1 MKRNKAQEH
10 VAIRVFVSFS
20 RTQARMAAR
29 QQVRQAGLRR
39 QFLRDMG

>member
-20 RTQARMAAR
+20 RTQARVAALP
-29 QQVRQAGLRR
+29 QVRQAGLRG
-39 QFLRDMG
+39 QFRRDMC